1 MQQAEIDQLAKSF
14 FAAIERGDVDALR
27 ALYAPD
33 VQVWHNL
40 TLRTQTRE
48 ENLALLRDF
57 TSRVKERRYEV
68 LEREFFAGGF
78 VQRHVL
84 HGKLASGGTIAAAVC
99 LVVHVGEDGTIRR
112 LYEYLDSRAI
122 AGVFGR

>member
-1 MQQAEIDQLAKSF
+1 MQQAQIDQLAKDF
-14 FAAIERGDVDALR
+14 FAAIERADVDALR

-40 TLRTQTRE
+40 TNHVQGRE
-48 ENLALLRDF
+48 QNLELLRSF
-57 TSRVKERRYEV
+57 TSRVKDLRYEI
-68 LEREFFAGGF
+68 LGREFFADGF

-84 HGKLASGGTIAAAVC
+84 HGRIPSGAELAAQVC
-99 LVVHVGEDGTIRR
+99 LVVHVADGSIQR